1 MLSIVPY
8 QITCK
13 ISVSNKISSLGNN
26 ICKNKGN
33 KKQRS
38 KLRANNLIL
47 IITVHGEE
55 TFVESN
61 QTDAAV
67 WTKIK
72 S

>member
-1 MLSIVPY
+1 MLSIAPY

-13 ISVSNKISSLGNN
+13 ISLSNKIFSLGNKT
-26 ICKNKGN
+26 CKNKVN
-33 KKQRS
+33 KKQR
-38 KLRANNLIL
+38 LDLCANNLMV

-67 WTKIK
+67 WTK
-72 S
+72 